1 MSKSF
6 RRAVFSISVV
16 LALVVLLGGFLP
28 VHVRAGGEAD
38 GAYRQMGV
46 FEEVL
51 QKIQNDYVVEPNIPK
66 VTTGALHGLLESLDS
81 DSSYLTPD
89 EYRAYKAHQNDG
101 TAQVGLNV
109 SKRMGY
115 ATVVSVMPN
124 SPAEKQQVE
133 DGDLVESVDG
143 QSTHDLSLAM
153 IRLLLE
159 GKPGST
165 VSVGIVR
172 PRKAEPDMLKFTR
185 IMIVPPALAE
195 QQYDSASILYLK
207 PTVLTKERVTEM
219 EARLHAMGKNNNK
232 KVLLDLRDVTVGDEA
247 QGVRLANAFLES
259 GKLASLEGQKYP
271 TQTFTAD
278 PARFITS
285 APLAVLVNHGTSGA
299 AEIVAAAIL
308 DAKRG
313 DVVGDRT
320 FGEGAIQKTI
330 DLPDGGAILLS
341 VAKYESPSGKRIQDD
356 AVVPNVTVS
365 PSIDQFLAEEDGT
378 AANPAETSKPA
389 QDDQLN
395 KALDLL
401 KAKTA

>member
-6 RRAVFSISVV
+6 RRTVFGVSVV
-16 LALVVLLGGFLP
+16 VALLILLGGFVP
-28 VHVRAGGEAD
+28 VHVRAGGQGD

-51 QKIQNDYVVEPNIPK
+51 HKIQNDYVVEPNIAN
-66 VTTGALHGLLESLDS
+66 VTKGALHGLLESLDS
-81 DSSYLTPD
+81 DSSYLTPE
-89 EYRAYKAHQNDG
+89 EYRVYKEHQNEG
-101 TAQVGLNV
+101 TAQIGLNV
-109 SKRMGY
+109 SKRLGY

-124 SPAEKQQVE
+124 SPAEKQQIE
-133 DGDLVESVDG
+133 DGDLVESIDG
-143 QSTHDLSLAM
+143 QSTHELALAT

-159 GKPGST
+159 GKPGTT
-165 VSVGIVR
+165 VSVAVVR
-172 PRKAEPDMLKFTR
+172 PRKAEPDVLKFTR
-185 IMIVPPALAE
+185 VVVVPPTLAE
-195 QQYDSASILYLK
+195 QQYDNASILYLK
-207 PTVLTKERVTEM
+207 PTVLTRERVTEM

-247 QGVRLANAFLES
+247 QGVRLANAFLQS

-271 TQTFTAD
+271 AQTFTAD
-278 PARFITS
+278 PAKFITA

-320 FGEGAIQKTI
+320 FGEGVIQKTI
-330 DLPDGGAILLS
+330 DLPDGAALLLS
-341 VAKYESPSGKRIQDD
+341 VAKYESPSGKKIQDD
-356 AVVPNVTVS
+356 AVTPNVTVS
-365 PSIDQFLAEEDGT
+365 PSIDQFLAEQEGT
-378 AANPAETSKPA
+378 AANPEQTEKPHT
-389 QDDQLN
+389 DDQLN

-401 KAKTA
+401 KAKNA